1 MVDGDL
7 EMEQDE
13 AAPQNSASTPRPP
26 SLGTAYGK
34 LQEARGKMDVI
45 QNALAKLMSMGDMVK
60 QEDVIKAAGKIVA
73 AGVDAKGIAAM
84 LADMPD
90 KGELLAPW
98 IAQHKEQIDQ
108 KEQQLD
114 EVTHS
119 VRHQLGVQSMQQLM
133 TASQQQSPMDNS
145 SALGMSAASTGET
158 SNPLAMTE

>member
-7 EMEQDE
+7 EMEHNGDVPQSS
-13 AAPQNSASTPRPP
+13 APSPNPP

-60 QEDVIKAAGKIVA
+60 PEDVVKAAGRIVA
-73 AGVDAKGIAAM
+73 AGVDAKGIATM

-119 VRHQLGVQSMQQLM
+119 VRHQLGVQSLQQLM
-133 TASQQQSPMDNS
+133 SQIQSQPSMNNAGA
-145 SALGMSAASTGET
+145 ALGLGASAGAA
-158 SNPLAMTE
+158 SNPLAMME

>member
-1 MVDGDL
+1 MVDGDQQ
-7 EMEQDE
+7 MDTQDE
-13 AAPQNSASTPRPP
+13 GAGAATNPP
-26 SLGTAYGK
+26 SIGTAYGK

-60 QEDVIKAAGKIVA
+60 PEDVIKAAGRIVA

-119 VRHQLGVQSMQQLM
+119 VRHQLGVQSLQQLM
-133 TASQQQSPMDNS
+133 SQTQPQPSMDS
-145 SALGMSAASTGET
+145 AASALGLGASAGAA
-158 SNPLAMTE
+158 SNPLAMME